1 MPDVR
6 LVGLHGFTQTGAH
19 WQPVLTAASR
29 RLAAAGIDAEC
40 VHPDLPGHGTASDR
54 PCEFDEAMTALLADV
69 PTRAYPTVWAGYS
82 MGGRH
87 LLHLATRHPERVDG
101 CVLVSTTAGI
111 DDAAARAER
120 RRSDAARADEVE
132 QLGVERFIA
141 QWTAMPLFATMPAS
155 DHDLA
160 ERHRNTAS
168 GLAASLRSAGTGA
181 QEPLWDLLHVVDVPT
196 VVLTGDLDTK
206 FTLLGERLARS
217 LPVAEHRRR
226 PACGHA
232 LLAEDPAS
240 VSDAIVDVAM
250 KVACG

>member
-1 MPDVR
+1 
-6 LVGLHGFTQTGAH
+6 
-19 WQPVLTAASR
+19 
-29 RLAAAGIDAEC
+29 
-40 VHPDLPGHGTASDR
+40 
-54 PCEFDEAMTALLADV
+54 
-69 PTRAYPTVWAGYS
+69 

-87 LLHLATRHPERVDG
+87 LVHLATHHRERVDG
-101 CVLVSTTAGI
+101 LVLVSTTAGI

-120 RRSDAARADEVE
+120 LRSDAARADEVE
-132 QLGVERFIA
+132 QLGIERFIA
-141 QWTAMPLFATMPAS
+141 QWTAMPLFATMPAD

-181 QEPLWDLLHVVDVPT
+181 QKPLWDLLHLADVPA

-217 LPVAEHRRR
+217 LPFAEHRRQ

-240 VSDAIVDVAM
+240 VSDAMVDVAM